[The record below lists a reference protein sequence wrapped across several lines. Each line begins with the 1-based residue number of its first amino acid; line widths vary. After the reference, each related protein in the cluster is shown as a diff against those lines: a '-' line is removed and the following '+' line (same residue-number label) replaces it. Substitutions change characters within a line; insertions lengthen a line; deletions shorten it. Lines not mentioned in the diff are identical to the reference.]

1 VQKLVHTGGVLKD
14 PIDELKKKKYQ
25 TGKIDDYIKNYERAR
40 PRVVSQYSKEEYYL
54 FGFLSG

>member
-1 VQKLVHTGGVLKD
+1 MN
-14 PIDELKKKKYQ
+14 LKKKKYQ